1 MVGHISFAHTHV
13 VKHGLA
19 ERCVHS
25 VPDFASASP
34 AFSFDILKKETP
46 GEGK

>member
-1 MVGHISFAHTHV
+1 MSKLSGCI

-19 ERCVHS
+19 KRCVHS
-25 VPDFASASP
+25 APDFASESP

-46 GEGK
+46 GERE